1 MTFHVVCHDCDFE
14 DLWGT
19 ELEAEDVYF
28 GRDLTPIGGRARR
41 NKISKLREYYV

>member
-1 MTFHVVCHDCDFE
+1 MQLRDSQRAAE
-14 DLWGT
+14 DLAN

>member
-1 MTFHVVCHDCDFE
+1 MTFHVVCNDCDFE